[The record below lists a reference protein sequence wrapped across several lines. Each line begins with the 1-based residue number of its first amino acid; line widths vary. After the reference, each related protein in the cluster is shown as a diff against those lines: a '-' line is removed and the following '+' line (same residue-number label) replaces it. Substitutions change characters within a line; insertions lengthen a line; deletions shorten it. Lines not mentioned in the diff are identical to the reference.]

1 DEVMC
6 GMGRTGT
13 LHACE
18 QEGVV
23 PDLMTIAKGL
33 GGGYQPI
40 GAVLAQGRVV
50 QAMSAGSGFFQHG
63 HTYLGHAVACAA
75 ALAVQQVIQRDGL
88 LAKVRE
94 DGAAFGQM
102 LQGAL
107 GDHPAVGDVR
117 GRGFFWGVEL
127 VQDRASKQPFDP
139 ALKLNAKL
147 KQDAMARGLLCYPM
161 GGTVDGLHGDHVL
174 LAPPF
179 TATRDELQRIATL
192 LAESVDAVT
201 ASLG

>member
-1 DEVMC
+1 
-6 GMGRTGT
+6 
-13 LHACE
+13 
-18 QEGVV
+18 
-23 PDLMTIAKGL
+23 
-33 GGGYQPI
+33 
-40 GAVLAQGRVV
+40 
-50 QAMSAGSGFFQHG
+50 
-63 HTYLGHAVACAA
+63 
-75 ALAVQQVIQRDGL
+75 
-88 LAKVRE
+88 
-94 DGAAFGQM
+94 
-102 LQGAL
+102 L

-139 ALKLNAKL
+139 ALKLNARL

-179 TATRDELQRIATL
+179 TATRDELQRIAAL